1 MLTRAVASAVRRLEL
16 QGRTVLVA
24 VSGGIDSVAL
34 AHALHEVSHATGL
47 KLSIGHVNHGLRGAE
62 SDADEAAVAA
72 LAAGLGVPARF
83 ARVDPV
89 AARSPGPSRDR
100 PTLQEAA
107 RTLRYAALHR
117 IAEEMAAACIATAH
131 TADDQAE
138 TVLLRLLR
146 GTGPDGLAGIP
157 ERSPDGRIVR
167 PLLRTTR
174 SEVELFAAQRALVW
188 REDASNASEVYAR
201 NRLRRDWLPGLAR
214 AFNPQ
219 LLRALAGLAEAQR
232 KDSEWIESQVEREA
246 LERFGMKGNWLRI
259 DAEGWRE
266 LPEALSLRLARLAL
280 GRCGAARLASRRH
293 LERMDAFL
301 RHGAP
306 GRTVELPGELRLTRD
321 RAGVR
326 LGPLRETERA
336 DGPPHMLSSKATV
349 GFPPRGVR

>member
-1 MLTRAVASAVRRLEL
+1 MLTRAVAAAVRRLEL
-16 QGRTVLVA
+16 EGRTVLVA

-34 AHALHEVSHATGL
+34 AHALHAISQTASV

-62 SDADEAAVAA
+62 SDADQAAVEA
-72 LAAGLGVPARF
+72 LAATLGVPVRA
-83 ARVDPV
+83 ARVDPL
-89 AARSPGPSRDR
+89 AARAAGPSRDR

-107 RTLRYAALHR
+107 RELRYAALHR
-117 IAEEMAAACIATAH
+117 IAEEAGAACIATAH

-157 ERSPDGRIVR
+157 ECSRDGRIVR
-167 PLLRTTR
+167 PLLGTTR
-174 SEVELFAAQRALVW
+174 AEIERFATERGLVW
-188 REDASNASEVYAR
+188 REDASNASGVYAR

-214 AFNPQ
+214 AFNPR

-246 LERFGMKGNWLRI
+246 LARFGMEGGWLRI
-259 DAEGWRE
+259 ETEGWRD
-266 LPEALSLRLARLAL
+266 LPEALSRRLARRAL
-280 GRCGAARLASRRH
+280 DRCGGGRLASRRH

-301 RHGAP
+301 RRGAMR
-306 GRTVELPGELRLTRD
+306 RTLELPGEIRLIRE
-321 RAGVR
+321 RSGVR
-326 LGPLRETERA
+326 LGPVREAGRA
-336 DGPPHMLSSKATV
+336 ASPPPMLSSGATV